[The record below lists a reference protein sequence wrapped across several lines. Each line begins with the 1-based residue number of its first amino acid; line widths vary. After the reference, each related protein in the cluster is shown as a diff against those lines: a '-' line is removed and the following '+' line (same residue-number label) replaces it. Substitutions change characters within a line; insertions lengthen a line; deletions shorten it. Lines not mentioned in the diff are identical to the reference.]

1 MHTFHAYI
9 HVATYACIK
18 IHVSNSTCTYAAR
31 FVAVLWFVKHST
43 GTCNVQA
50 KNNEGR
56 FIKKNDKLSLKF
68 NSDFIVM
75 WINRFEQWVG
85 NRPIL
90 FLP

>member
-1 MHTFHAYI
+1 MYI
-9 HVATYACIK
+9 CG
-18 IHVSNSTCTYAAR
+18 YAAR

-50 KNNEGR
+50 KSNEGR

-85 NRPIL
+85 NQPIL